1 MEEGLFKIPQY
12 LDEPDKIFF
21 FYTDELLWGCCSF
34 LIFFLLFNWLVGIV
48 ALVVSIRLK
57 HKYRKTRWA
66 NIFQSFIYWHFPS
79 NKDRRIPPSFIRE
92 YL

>member
-1 MEEGLFKIPQY
+1 MDNSFYKIPQY

-21 FYTDELLWGCCSF
+21 FYTDELLLGCVA
-34 LIFFLLFNWLVGIV
+34 FFVFYFLFNWIIGCV

-79 NKDRRIPPSFIRE
+79 KRNKNIPPSFIRE